1 MQDSP
6 GAPAQEQKSCK
17 SWSGGGFHDLHEIN
31 QSVKKKKYKTLRTLL
46 LSCVAGF
53 QVPGKDGLSVQVVLA
68 PSPLALGLKLA
79 AWKEPVGGSI
89 RDPGWVLGGGPESL
103 LRPHMQAAPSKC
115 SVGNETVRRLLQ
127 VES

>member
-6 GAPAQEQKSCK
+6 GAPAQERKSCK

-31 QSVKKKKYKTLRTLL
+31 QSVKKNKIQDFEDSPAELRSRLPGPWEGCLVSTSHSDFISASFGVEV
-46 LSCVAGF
+46 SC
-53 QVPGKDGLSVQVVLA
+53 
-68 PSPLALGLKLA
+68 LKRA
-79 AWKEPVGGSI
+79 RGII

-115 SVGNETVRRLLQ
+115 SVGNETDRRLLQ